1 MLKKFLCSSVAG
13 AALLTVAG
21 AANAGTLYIARMNAG
36 NEVPVNPSTATG
48 VGVLILN
55 DARTSAIVR
64 GTHNVVPATV
74 TAGHIHRGAA
84 GVNGPVIFP
93 FPNPQTGYEL
103 VWAIPA
109 ADVVN
114 LDAQGLYFN
123 IHTLSRP
130 GGEIRGQAI
139 RARLAPS
146 AKNATQAAIA
156 NALDVSAGFAR
167 DLDDA
172 LVLANLAGADAQA
185 KALDDLSGRSLY
197 IIGRESLE
205 SMANASN
212 SLLGRSEDMR
222 FAGNAPSTGTSVF
235 ANAGVE
241 FGKRSVETAEVG
253 SKISR
258 PFVVAGFDFA
268 MDGTSH
274 GGLALGYAQ
283 GKNNIKNNLGTIEGD
298 TTSVQG
304 FFSSDLGGSGL
315 ALDGVVGYGWNDID
329 TERNIPT
336 FTQRAIGGTK
346 AKTWSIALK
355 ASSQVKLSEDA
366 IFQPYLLLD
375 HQNADIDGYSE
386 AGAGSLGLIV
396 SDHKRKNTKG
406 EIGGAFATSGK
417 SGSTMVTARLTA
429 GLQHRLSG
437 GDTAITTRLVG
448 SAVTFA
454 TPILAPAKSAGRIG
468 ASITA
473 AMNDGLIASFGYRGL
488 VGSKR
493 YGNHAVELR
502 MSMGF

>member
-13 AALLTVAG
+13 AALMMAAG
-21 AANAGTLYIARMNAG
+21 AANAGTLYLARMNAA
-36 NEVPVNPSTATG
+36 NEVPPNPSTATG

-55 DARTSAIVR
+55 DARTQAIVR
-64 GTHNVVPATV
+64 ATHNVVPTTV
-74 TAGHIHRGAA
+74 TIGHIHQGPA
-84 GVNGPVIFP
+84 GVAAAVIFP
-93 FPNPQTGYEL
+93 LPNPQSGFADLIWNAPPL
-103 VWAIPA
+103 VP
-109 ADVVN
+109 
-114 LDAQGLYFN
+114 LDNAGLYFN
-123 IHTLSRP
+123 IHSQSRP
-130 GGEIRGQAI
+130 GGEIRGQI
-139 RARLAPS
+139 FRVRLAPS
-146 AKNATQAAIA
+146 AKNATQTAIA

-212 SLLGRSEDMR
+212 SLLGRAEDMR

-241 FGKRSVETAEVG
+241 FGRRSVEAAEVG

-268 MDGTSH
+268 MDGNSH

-315 ALDGVVGYGWNDID
+315 ALDGVVGYGRNDID

-336 FTQRAIGGTK
+336 FTQRAVGGTK
-346 AKTWSIALK
+346 AKTWSVALR

-375 HQNADIDGYSE
+375 HQSADIDGYSE
-386 AGAGSLGLIV
+386 SGAGSLGLIV

-417 SGSTMVTARLTA
+417 SGSTTVTARLTA